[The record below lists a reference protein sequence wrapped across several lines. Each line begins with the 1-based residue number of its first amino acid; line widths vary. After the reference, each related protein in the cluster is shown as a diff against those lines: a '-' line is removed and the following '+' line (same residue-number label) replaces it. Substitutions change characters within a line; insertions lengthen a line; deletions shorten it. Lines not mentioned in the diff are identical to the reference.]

1 LAFGSASW
9 ALSMPR
15 QGLIFIP
22 VERPRF
28 TACLN
33 IDESALIIWSAKRG
47 HFWLAH
53 LSRKSYRSG

>member
-1 LAFGSASW
+1 
-9 ALSMPR
+9 MPR
-15 QGLIFIP
+15 QGLIVIP

-28 TACLN
+28 TAWLN
-33 IDESALIIWSAKRG
+33 IEESALIIWSAKRG